1 MMPKLSPMRPATLLV
16 LLSTLTLTSVLQAQS
31 TCENCTLSFNA
42 ESLTPVEMSC
52 SEGDPLLHLPNF
64 PAFTSTCTAGYWA
77 SIFKYTVGAQSEC
90 TGTRPVGLASSFG
103 SIHLGDFT
111 ATGLATTNKFNETE
125 EGLTWTVYPENVARL
140 QGTVANANNVTA
152 QFEVDLYFNQAQSGA
167 DWTASGGNVNDGAAG
182 PGDVN
187 EWTIWQIKP
196 HISKLVGQGSLAG
209 HTLYLTTSNV
219 AVSYPFQE
227 GGGANGIDNGSGLG
241 GTFDWTTCVGSTIY
255 GGYGLASSSLAG
267 CQETSSICASEH
279 DAVAQFFIG
288 NLRGFDQIEGTVN
301 VTDDTPPVLDDLPPN
316 YTLNCPVE
324 LAVLDAEHSV
334 TTTDDCSTATLAI
347 EESFENGD
355 CPSEFTRTRIYT
367 ATDGCGL
374 TSAHTQTVVVV
385 DEVAPVLTVPSNATF
400 SCSEGPTYTA
410 AVASDACDG
419 NIAVT
424 EGEPIIVDGDCPGE
438 YTVHRSFSA
447 TDLCGNT
454 STGAQVIHIQ
464 DLTPPV
470 LAMPADVILPCGS
483 SFVYPP
489 ATATDDCTDQENIS
503 ISIFNSL
510 PPTNCPEEYI
520 LERRFLATDLC
531 GNSTLEIQTVTV
543 TDNDLPYFT
552 FVPADASYSCDEEPV
567 LENAT
572 ADDDCSSFSVTT
584 TIDTVSAGCTNNY
597 DLVRSFVVVDACG
610 NFAEAQQTIS
620 IRDTTP
626 PTWLVS
632 VEDEVVECDEIW
644 NPIALDAED
653 NCSLVSWETTIDTLG
668 TPSSGSYSLAVTHS
682 ASDECGN
689 ASQLSQTITVVDTTP
704 PSFVSVPAD
713 GTISCEDDI
722 PFEMAVATDACSAVN
737 VSVSDNLELEVNPGE
752 HLFTRTFT
760 ATDTQGNSSTATQL
774 ISIVDNT
781 APTFTS
787 FPDDYTVEC
796 SDVMPLDDAAASDNC
811 GEVTIEVSS
820 ETTPGDAAG
829 NYVIVRTF
837 TATDDAGNSTSTT
850 QTITVQDTT
859 APELT
864 FVPADYTVEC
874 SDEMPM
880 DDASASDNCGEVT
893 IEVSSEITQGDA
905 AGNYVIART
914 FTATDDA
921 GNSTSATQ
929 TITVQD
935 TTAPEFTFVP
945 ADYTVECAEE
955 MPMDD
960 AAAVDN
966 CGEITIEVSSEITQG
981 DAAGNYTITR
991 TFTVTDDAGN
1001 SSSATQIVTVQDT
1014 TAPEFVYTP
1023 ADALVECTDAWP
1035 TEVPEIVDACGSFV
1049 LELTTDTLAGLCGDL
1064 VVVKRTYLATD
1075 DAGNASAFIQTLTQ
1089 IDTQGPVF
1097 DVVDE
1102 VDLSCSQNLSAVPIP
1117 TATDLCS
1124 EVTTLIWNDVEY
1136 SGGCTLP
1143 ISALL
1148 RTYTAIDA
1156 CGNVSQA
1163 EQVINLVDSQAPTW
1177 TFLPEDVTLECTDVY
1192 ELLPA
1197 VATDN
1202 CAEPEVTWTVDTLGV
1217 VSNGVYDL
1225 VFDFIAVD
1233 DCDNIA
1239 EHQHVVHVT
1248 DTTAPD
1254 WVTFPEDHTMTCEGE
1269 LDDSMPTA
1277 LDACSDSVTLVL
1289 VSQEWTEGECEGS
1302 GQWVRTFSATD
1313 WNGNIQES
1321 SQMILVV
1328 DETPPAFT
1336 SIPEDATLECDEDL
1350 PNVLATAVDNCS
1362 AVTVTFDD
1370 NIEFGE
1376 GLGNFVVSRMFT
1388 ATDACGNTTSAVQ
1401 TFHVLD
1407 TTAPEFTFVPE
1418 GYAVECSEEMPL
1430 EEATA
1435 TDNCGVVTI
1444 DVMSDTIQGDAA
1456 GNYTVVR
1463 TFTAMDDAG
1472 NSTSASQTIV
1482 VQDTTPPM
1490 LTLPEDY
1497 TVECSADMAMED
1509 AIATDNCGAVVVTL
1523 TTDTVLGNAS
1533 GNYEI
1538 RRTFTAVDDAGNS
1551 TSSTQT
1557 ITVEDTT
1564 PPVVVLPSDTTVT
1577 CDAVIPVWEPVS
1589 EDNCGSTSWES
1600 TDEVLTGACSGESTI
1615 LRHYVITDDAGNE
1628 TGGTQTITV
1637 ADDVAPTFT
1646 FVPESAIWECNAP
1659 TEIDS
1664 AAAVDNCSAVTL
1676 TAHLDTLDALVANQW
1691 ILLVTWTAE
1700 DACGNFSE
1708 ATQEIQVLDQL
1719 PPTIDLGPADATLPW
1734 GEALLLDVWESELV
1748 YSDSCSDLSALTV
1761 SVHIDTLEASMA
1773 CVDEVV
1779 LTWIVTDLAGNE
1791 ALWMQHVNLM
1801 DNDAPAWA
1809 YEPSDFTL
1817 SCDELWEPVF
1827 PEGSDHNAF
1836 SDTVVMDTILGNCTN
1851 HYTHVWTLTAED
1863 ICGNATEPW
1872 VLNVTYVDTVAP
1884 EIVSWPEDLM
1894 LMNASEVP
1902 ECQSGLVTWT
1912 DICSLATDSCF
1923 TDTVE
1928 VYCPGSFLL
1937 ARTFMVTDEC
1947 GNAAAVE
1954 QSILVEDVEP
1964 PTWSYFPESMTVS
1977 CDSLVD
1983 AITVDDLQV
1992 VDNASG
1998 EDDILKEWIES
2009 VNNGDNCVW
2018 NDTHTYR
2025 ATDGCGN
2032 ATELTSYVVEF
2043 VDDTPPS
2050 LTLPLEQ
2057 LDLLCVSEIPSC
2069 EETGVDAVDDCND
2082 WSFICS
2088 DAFEGGGCTGPDCT
2102 LIRTITVTDACGNP
2116 ADFEQIITVVE
2127 PPTVPE
2133 LPTGFSPNN
2142 DSYNDVYQI
2151 RNAGP
2156 DLGIPPCDWL
2166 DNTALTV
2173 FDRWGSVVYT
2183 SEDVSIPWD
2192 GTNLNGRPL
2201 PVGTYFVVFE
2211 ANGLTYRETVDLR
2224 R

>member
-1 MMPKLSPMRPATLLV
+1 
-16 LLSTLTLTSVLQAQS
+16 
-31 TCENCTLSFNA
+31 
-42 ESLTPVEMSC
+42 
-52 SEGDPLLHLPNF
+52 
-64 PAFTSTCTAGYWA
+64 
-77 SIFKYTVGAQSEC
+77 
-90 TGTRPVGLASSFG
+90 
-103 SIHLGDFT
+103 
-111 ATGLATTNKFNETE
+111 
-125 EGLTWTVYPENVARL
+125 
-140 QGTVANANNVTA
+140 
-152 QFEVDLYFNQAQSGA
+152 
-167 DWTASGGNVNDGAAG
+167 
-182 PGDVN
+182 
-187 EWTIWQIKP
+187 
-196 HISKLVGQGSLAG
+196 
-209 HTLYLTTSNV
+209 
-219 AVSYPFQE
+219 
-227 GGGANGIDNGSGLG
+227 
-241 GTFDWTTCVGSTIY
+241 
-255 GGYGLASSSLAG
+255 
-267 CQETSSICASEH
+267 
-279 DAVAQFFIG
+279 
-288 NLRGFDQIEGTVN
+288 
-301 VTDDTPPVLDDLPPN
+301 
-316 YTLNCPVE
+316 
-324 LAVLDAEHSV
+324 
-334 TTTDDCSTATLAI
+334 
-347 EESFENGD
+347 
-355 CPSEFTRTRIYT
+355 
-367 ATDGCGL
+367 
-374 TSAHTQTVVVV
+374 
-385 DEVAPVLTVPSNATF
+385 
-400 SCSEGPTYTA
+400 
-410 AVASDACDG
+410 
-419 NIAVT
+419 
-424 EGEPIIVDGDCPGE
+424 
-438 YTVHRSFSA
+438 
-447 TDLCGNT
+447 
-454 STGAQVIHIQ
+454 
-464 DLTPPV
+464 
-470 LAMPADVILPCGS
+470 
-483 SFVYPP
+483 
-489 ATATDDCTDQENIS
+489 
-503 ISIFNSL
+503 
-510 PPTNCPEEYI
+510 
-520 LERRFLATDLC
+520 
-531 GNSTLEIQTVTV
+531 
-543 TDNDLPYFT
+543 
-552 FVPADASYSCDEEPV
+552 
-567 LENAT
+567 
-572 ADDDCSSFSVTT
+572 
-584 TIDTVSAGCTNNY
+584 
-597 DLVRSFVVVDACG
+597 
-610 NFAEAQQTIS
+610 
-620 IRDTTP
+620 
-626 PTWLVS
+626 
-632 VEDEVVECDEIW
+632 
-644 NPIALDAED
+644 
-653 NCSLVSWETTIDTLG
+653 
-668 TPSSGSYSLAVTHS
+668 
-682 ASDECGN
+682 
-689 ASQLSQTITVVDTTP
+689 
-704 PSFVSVPAD
+704 
-713 GTISCEDDI
+713 
-722 PFEMAVATDACSAVN
+722 
-737 VSVSDNLELEVNPGE
+737 
-752 HLFTRTFT
+752 
-760 ATDTQGNSSTATQL
+760 
-774 ISIVDNT
+774 
-781 APTFTS
+781 
-787 FPDDYTVEC
+787 
-796 SDVMPLDDAAASDNC
+796 
-811 GEVTIEVSS
+811 VTIEVSS
-820 ETTPGDAAG
+820 ENTPGDAAG

-1075 DAGNASAFIQTLTQ
+1075 DAGNASSFIQTLTQ

-1646 FVPESAIWECNAP
+1646 FVPESAIWVCNAP
-1659 TEIDS
+1659 TVIDS

-2088 DAFEGGGCTGPDCT
+2088 DAFEGGGCNGPDCT